1 MSIGTL
7 DQHDL
12 AQFTGTENWYR
23 HGLMPR
29 LIYTDGVKYVAET
42 AGAYWLIDLVA
53 SWQPTIGK
61 CERPEFQNWNLVRGA
76 GSAATITCDDG
87 DGNIMAQQ
95 EIEYTDFPL
104 AEFGFYCVDDDE
116 HLVMM
121 LKSEY

>member
-7 DQHDL
+7 NHHDL

-29 LIYTDGVKYVAET
+29 LIYTDGIQHVAET

-53 SWQPTIGK
+53 SWQPTIRK
-61 CERPEFQNWNLVRGA
+61 CERPEFQNWEMRK
-76 GSAATITCDDG
+76 GSGTSATITCDDG

-95 EIEYTDFPL
+95 ELEYTDFPL
-104 AEFGFYCVDDDE
+104 TEFGFYAVDDGQN
-116 HLVMM
+116 LTLM